1 LLKYKPYTREFVRSH
16 KLLCIK
22 GEEYTIVYALKEK
35 NTLIVLKPYKRLTK
49 TKTKTKTKNKNKNKN
64 KNKKTKTKNKN
75 KKRGGRYKFK

>member
-49 TKTKTKTKNKNKNKN
+49 TKTKTKTKNKNKKQ
-64 KNKKTKTKNKN
+64 KQKQKTKTKNKKQKT
-75 KKRGGRYKFK
+75 KKRGGGG